1 MARLRRLLIT
11 GLIQLAAFL
20 ALLYYAVVFVTA
32 YYLRLALVTAALV
45 DAATSVWYLLSALSK
60 RGEEQAQNG
69 QSG

>member
-1 MARLRRLLIT
+1 MASLRRLLIT
-11 GLIQLAAFL
+11 GLVQLAAFL

-60 RGEEQAQNG
+60 GGEASSE
-69 QSG
+69 